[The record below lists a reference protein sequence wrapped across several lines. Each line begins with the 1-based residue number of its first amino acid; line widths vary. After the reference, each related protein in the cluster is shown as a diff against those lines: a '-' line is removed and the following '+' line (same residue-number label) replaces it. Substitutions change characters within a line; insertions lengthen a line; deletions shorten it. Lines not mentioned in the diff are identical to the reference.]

1 MTLTTNASAGG
12 AAPARAHNAATPA
25 NPLLR
30 LGELAS
36 LQPGY
41 PFACLQ
47 KNPDGKLALL
57 QKKDVLAASGPIQPQ
72 GLEQVLETASCAAS
86 IDAQLALQADDL
98 ILARHAGIWLVRV
111 LAEPAAMTI
120 CTEPLWRIR
129 ILSPTSLLPSYLAWY
144 LNTDAAQTALGR
156 YLGQGSL
163 REGFNSMAVRLPPM
177 AIQNDIAALFATH
190 QTRDAAAQALR
201 TQKKQQLDA
210 TLLKMSCVTTPDAA
224 RLLGELH

>member
-1 MTLTTNASAGG
+1 MTLTTNAAAGG

-41 PFACLQ
+41 PFARLQ

-57 QKKDVLAASGPIQPQ
+57 QKKDVLGPIQP
-72 GLEQVLETASCAAS
+72 LEQMLETALCAAS

-111 LAEPAAMTI
+111 LATPATMTI

-129 ILSPTSLLPSYLAWY
+129 ILSPTSLLPAYLAWY
-144 LNTDAAQTALGR
+144 LNTDAAQTALGQ
-156 YLGQGSL
+156 YLGQGSLRECL

-177 AIQNDIAALFATH
+177 AIQHDIAALFATH

-201 TQKKQQLDA
+201 AQKKQQLDA
-210 TLLKMSCVTTPDAA
+210 TLLQMSCVSAQDAA